1 MDIAQ
6 RVMLLRKVN
15 LFSSL
20 PGETLVTVAESCE
33 TREVV
38 AGETIF
44 EAGDPPD
51 GLYVLAAGD
60 IKIVKGD
67 KTLARLSPGDFFG
80 EIALVDDAPR
90 IAAAVARSDGL
101 MLFIDREVF
110 RRLTEDLPQVLRAVI
125 RTLIVSEPSPSPAA
139 TLRFKA
145 MGWSSW
151 PTTLRTSGAKNSL
164 NTSWASAGASMA
176 SRLAATVR

>member
-125 RTLIVSEPSPSPAA
+125 RTLIEYLKFAD
-139 TLRFKA
+139 TQT
-145 MGWSSW
+145 GQ
-151 PTTLRTSGAKNSL
+151 TT
-164 NTSWASAGASMA
+164 MY
-176 SRLAATVR
+176 